1 MKRFSTRQYALTLLE
16 LLEASTPAEQ
26 PKLVRGFLQ
35 TLARRH
41 QLRLLPRIV
50 SRVEADYFKRHGTV
64 RVVVRSAHPL
74 PESFAATLGK
84 SLHQR
89 VRLDSVEEPTLIGG
103 VQIRMGEQLIDASIP
118 TLLHSLRQ
126 QLTRA

>member
-16 LLEASTPAEQ
+16 LLEASTPPER

-41 QLRLLPRIV
+41 QLRVLSRIV
-50 SRVEADYFKRHGTV
+50 SRVETEYWKRHDIV
-64 RVVVRSAHPL
+64 RVQARSAHPL
-74 PESFAATLGK
+74 PGTFATTLGK
-84 SLHQR
+84 TLKQR
-89 VRLDSVEEPTLIGG
+89 VVLDAVADSRLIGG
-103 VQIRMGEQLIDASIP
+103 VQIRMGERLVDASIP
-118 TLLHSLRQ
+118 SFLHSLRQ